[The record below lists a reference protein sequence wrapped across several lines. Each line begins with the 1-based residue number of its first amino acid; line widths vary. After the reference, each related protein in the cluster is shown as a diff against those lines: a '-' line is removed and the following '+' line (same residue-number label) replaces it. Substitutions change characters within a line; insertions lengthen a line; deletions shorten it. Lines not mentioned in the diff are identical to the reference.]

1 MQNNKIIIVFI
12 LLGNSGFCLEESTN
26 EKDGVVENKKTITK
40 NLYHFD
46 VFGITITTEDIHFYE
61 RNTKFAVLSNR

>member
-12 LLGNSGFCLEESTN
+12 LLGNLGLCLEESTN
-26 EKDGVVENKKTITK
+26 EKNGVVKKTITK

-46 VFGITITTEDIHFYE
+46 VLGYTITTADIHFYE
-61 RNTKFAVLSNR
+61 NKSLFAVLSNR